1 MFDTIY
7 GFGFRY
13 VLWNGHLNVACLLL
27 SYDRTNIHC
36 VERLALGK
44 VPRITLKAPHWDCG
58 TDITCIWSLSLL
70 TSILAPYSTLNP
82 YFFYLVLLRTY
93 LYSRW
98 DTRLVCQLDFESRR
112 NISRRDILK
121 EDHDQQKR
129 DHLACSTYQQILKG
143 HAKLNLINYS
153 TIVKIKRS

>member
-44 VPRITLKAPHWDCG
+44 VPRITSKAPHWDCG
-58 TDITCIWSLSLL
+58 TDITCIWSLFLL

-82 YFFYLVLLRTY
+82 YSYYLVLLSTY
-93 LYSRW
+93 LYEGGTPVWSVNW
-98 DTRLVCQLDFESRR
+98 TSNLGEILVDLIYSRR
-112 NISRRDILK
+112 TMTN
-121 EDHDQQKR
+121 KR
-129 DHLACSTYQQILKG
+129 ETTL
-143 HAKLNLINYS
+143 HAARTSKFLRV
-153 TIVKIKRS
+153 TRTKI